1 MKTKTNFAAALC
13 VLMLTITVPSFSK
26 ATEVSPVTPTEE
38 SIEARNERLVQRL
51 EEIKAMDTENMSRSE
66 KRALRKEVKHIEK
79 EMGASG
85 GIYISAGA
93 LILIIILLIIL
104 I

>member
-1 MKTKTNFAAALC
+1 MKTRMKLALALC
-13 VLMLTITVPSFSK
+13 ALILSISSPSF
-26 ATEVSPVTPTEE
+26 ANPVDVSPVTPAE
-38 SIEARNERLVQRL
+38 SVEARNERLIKRL
-51 EEIKAMDTENMSRSE
+51 EEIKAMDLEGMSRSE
-66 KRALRKEVKHIEK
+66 KRALRKEVKSIEK
-79 EMGASG
+79 TMGASG

>member
-1 MKTKTNFAAALC
+1 MKTKTNFALALC
-13 VLMLTITVPSFSK
+13 AAVLSL
-26 ATEVSPVTPTEE
+26 ASPAFANPVDVTPMTPTESVE
-38 SIEARNERLVQRL
+38 SRNERMVQRL
-51 EEIKAMDTENMSRSE
+51 EEIKAMDTKSMSRSE

-79 EMGASG
+79 AMNTSG
-85 GIYISAGA
+85 GIYLSAGA